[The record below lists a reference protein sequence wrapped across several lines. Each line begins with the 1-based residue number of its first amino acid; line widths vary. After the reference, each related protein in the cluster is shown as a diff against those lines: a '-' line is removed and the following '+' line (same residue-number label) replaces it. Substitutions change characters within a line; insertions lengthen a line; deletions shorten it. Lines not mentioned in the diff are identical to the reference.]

1 MSRMP
6 VIVGVDGSEGSTRAA
21 EWAAR
26 EAVRRKV
33 PLRIVSAPAPLPQMQ
48 SPHMPRT
55 TVANALR
62 GMAAR
67 NLGLA
72 LDRVSEVAQGLSI
85 ETSLLS
91 GPPAVAVAD
100 CGHGASMLVL
110 GARGSGGFGAMM
122 VGSVSRYGAAQA
134 PCPVVV
140 VREET
145 MAVQREVAVGIRDPE
160 DAHGA
165 LAFAFEE
172 AALRGAELLVV
183 HAWHSIPPVLRAG
196 GDPVYDPELIS
207 ADARRQ
213 LEGMLCAWREKYPT
227 VKVFPE
233 VVNAHAAR
241 VLASLSARADL
252 TVIGKHTAAGLGS
265 IRNVVLSHAH
275 GPVVVVPS
283 VQP

>member
-1 MSRMP
+1 MSSMP
-6 VIVGVDGSEGSTRAA
+6 VVVGVDGSERAMHAA

-26 EAVRRKV
+26 EAVCREV
-33 PLRIVSAPAPLPQMQ
+33 PLRIVAAPAPLPQMQ
-48 SPHMPRT
+48 SRYVPEA

-72 LDRVSEVAQGLSI
+72 VERVGEVAQGLRI
-85 ETSLLS
+85 ETDLLS
-91 GPPAVAVAD
+91 GPPAAAVAN

-110 GARGSGGFGAMM
+110 GARGSGGFGAMLL
-122 VGSVSRYGAAQA
+122 GSVSRYCATHA

-145 MAVQREVAVGIRDPE
+145 TAAQREVAVGIRDPE
-160 DAHGA
+160 DAQGA

-183 HAWHSIPPVLRAG
+183 HAWPWIPPGLHAKA
-196 GDPVYDPELIS
+196 DPELIS
-207 ADARRQ
+207 ATAREQ
-213 LEGMLCAWREKYPT
+213 LEDMLSAWQEKYPT
-227 VKVFPE
+227 VTVFPE
-233 VVNAHAAR
+233 VVQSHPAR

-252 TVIGKHTAAGLGS
+252 TVIGKRTVPGLAIGS
-265 IRNVVLSHAH
+265 IRNVLLSYAH
-275 GPVVVVPS
+275 GPVAVVPS